1 MLTDTKIK
9 NLKPTDKLYKISD
22 RDGLYVAVTKSG
34 TVSFR
39 YDYRINGRRET
50 ITLGRY
56 GGDGITLAEAR
67 KRLVEA
73 KKMIS
78 DGFSPS
84 AQKRTDKKLSDKS
97 NTFSAYAELYFENA
111 KFADSTR
118 KMKMSVLERE
128 IVTVLGR
135 YLMTEINT
143 VMVRDLCE
151 KIKLRGARAT
161 ALQTREIIQSVYNFA
176 ISRGEAFQNPV
187 ANIRASSIATFE
199 ERTRTLTQKE
209 IGIFLNALDEI
220 GAMQS
225 VKAAVCLVFLTL
237 VRKSEL
243 IKAKWEEVDFSGGV
257 WTIPEGR
264 MKARRP
270 HNVYLSQQA
279 LDLFIAL
286 KIFSGA
292 SEFILPLRYELRR
305 HMSQSTLNNVI
316 GTTIAHLNKKGFE
329 FEHFT
334 VHDIRRTGS
343 TLLHELGFNTDW
355 IEKCLAHEQNGV
367 RAVYNKAEY
376 AAQRADMLQQ
386 WANMLDS
393 WKKENRL

>member
-9 NLKPTDKLYKISD
+9 NLKPTDKLYKVSD

-50 ITLGRY
+50 VTLGKY

-67 KRLVEA
+67 KKLVEA

-78 DGFSPS
+78 DGLSPS
-84 AQKRTDKKLSDKS
+84 SKKRTEKKLSDKS
-97 NTFSAYAELYFENA
+97 NTFSTYSTLYFENA

-143 VMVRDLCE
+143 VMVRELCE
-151 KIKLRGARAT
+151 KIKSRGARAT
-161 ALQTREIIQSVYNFA
+161 ALQAREIIQAVYNFA
-176 ISRGEAFQNPV
+176 ISRGEAFQNP
-187 ANIRASSIATFE
+187 ASNIRASSIATFD

-209 IGIFLNALDEI
+209 IGIFLNALEEI
-220 GAMQS
+220 GVMQS

-243 IKAKWEEVDFSGGV
+243 IKAEWNEIDFAAGV
-257 WTIPEGR
+257 WTIPQNK

-279 LDLFIAL
+279 LDLLIAL
-286 KIFSGA
+286 KTFSSA
-292 SEFILPLRYELRR
+292 SEYILPMRYELRR
-305 HMSQSTLNNVI
+305 HMSNSTLNNVI
-316 GTTIAHLNKKGFE
+316 NPNSA
-329 FEHFT
+329 
-334 VHDIRRTGS
+334 
-343 TLLHELGFNTDW
+343 
-355 IEKCLAHEQNGV
+355 
-367 RAVYNKAEY
+367 
-376 AAQRADMLQQ
+376 
-386 WANMLDS
+386 
-393 WKKENRL
+393 

>member
-1 MLTDTKIK
+1 MQMVYRS
-9 NLKPTDKLYKISD
+9 NLYKISD

>member
-9 NLKPTDKLYKISD
+9 NLKPTNKLYKISD